1 MYVDIIFILYIAAIL
16 ISLVCLVFIG
26 LIFVRKNDRENKTYI
41 DARRFIIVVLLTD
54 LLYFVFYYRE
64 VVQGQYDLALPFR
77 IVDYTLCNSL
87 ILCWIVLLGDMINR
101 QRHRWMIRLGV
112 TVTSLRIVSSII
124 VTTAFMGVYYNIED
138 PQICIVWTIVESAF
152 VLITAVIIIYSGIW
166 GAIECV
172 IKLRRN
178 YIVICS
184 VLLLVWGIVQGVL
197 DIGLFSGKYGVS
209 AWDAEVLDPTG
220 AIMFLTNLATCIFV
234 FKEDFSPLFLS
245 EETGVDALSDI
256 GEKLDIIASDHRLT
270 VREREVME
278 LLYNGFTNHD
288 IAEALYISVNTV
300 KKHIRNIY
308 EKLDV
313 SNRIELLHLINAWKG
328 KPPDNTDNTK

>member
-1 MYVDIIFILYIAAIL
+1 MYVDTVFILYIAAIL
-16 ISLVCLVFIG
+16 VSLVCLVFIG
-26 LIFVRKNDRENKTYI
+26 LIFVRKNDRENRTYI
-41 DARRFIIVVLLTD
+41 DARRFIVVVMLTD

-64 VVQGQYDLALPFR
+64 VVQGEYDLALPFR
-77 IVDYTLCNSL
+77 IADYILCSGL
-87 ILCWIVLLGDMINR
+87 ILCWILLLGDMLNR

-112 TVTSLRIVSSII
+112 AVTALRMISSIV

-138 PQICIVWTIVESAF
+138 TRICIVWTMAESAF
-152 VLITAVIIIYSGIW
+152 VLITALMIIYYGIW
-166 GAIECV
+166 GVIECT

-178 YIVICS
+178 YIVVCS
-184 VLLLVWGIVQGVL
+184 VLLLVWGIVQAVI
-197 DIGLFSGKYGVS
+197 DIGLFYGKYGVS
-209 AWDAEVLDPTG
+209 AWNVETPDLTG

-245 EETGVDALSDI
+245 GETGDDAPSDI
-256 GEKLDIIASDHRLT
+256 GEKLDLIASDHRLT

-278 LLYNGFTNHD
+278 LVYNGFTNQD

-328 KPPDNTDNTK
+328 KPPYNTDNTK